1 MIFVVV
7 VVVVKK
13 KRRRKIR
20 NMDIKT
26 SYQSQGLCRSVAQT
40 SHPGKRRPSKDAMAS
55 IIDGKKLFETQIVFY
70 EPIVENSGAI
80 NIAFESKFNRL
91 EHDDPKVRSAVQ
103 GEWKKRKALNPKLF
117 NGSKFR
123 FHSVTKSVKKFG
135 DKEDGVATVNLG
147 LTSYGDFLGTNYNS
161 AISKRLLADG
171 VAKHGNPQSY
181 MADPLGVGA
190 LVLTEDNYFVAFQRS
205 DVVGEFSGFV
215 DLPGGHPEP
224 SEVGIAIDFFNAPVT
239 RFNGSSHVE
248 QSPEYTIVSDKGIQ
262 GNCIKRTDYVV
273 CGDEGDISPKPNVQ
287 IVSMKSILKELFNSI
302 LMEVHL
308 EINIPL
314 ANLSPPKLIGILRQL
329 GQPNGRASMS
339 FVINCNLKS
348 NQVKEMFALGPKEE
362 DESSGQL
369 LLLHRNDVLSG
380 AVHTKHKFTPAT
392 TGSFEIY
399 RKVVGKSN
407 AVALG
412 E

>member
-1 MIFVVV
+1 MERT
-7 VVVVKK
+7 
-13 KRRRKIR
+13 KRKLLTKARGCADPLHRRLTPARDGLPKTLWRQLLTEKNYSRHKLYFTNQSSKIQVPLILR
-20 NMDIKT
+20 
-26 SYQSQGLCRSVAQT
+26 SSQNSIDWSTMTRKSGLPFKV
-40 SHPGKRRPSKDAMAS
+40 
-55 IIDGKKLFETQIVFY
+55 
-70 EPIVENSGAI
+70 SG
-80 NIAFESKFNRL
+80 
-91 EHDDPKVRSAVQ
+91 
-103 GEWKKRKALNPKLF
+103 KKRKALNPKLF

-215 DLPGGHPEP
+215 DIPGGHPEP

-329 GQPNGRASMS
+329 GAAQWPSLH
-339 FVINCNLKS
+339 VVCN
-348 NQVKEMFALGPKEE
+348 
-362 DESSGQL
+362 
-369 LLLHRNDVLSG
+369 
-380 AVHTKHKFTPAT
+380 
-392 TGSFEIY
+392 
-399 RKVVGKSN
+399 
-407 AVALG
+407 
-412 E
+412 